1 MKMNKETEVRR
12 QKSGANPRRPGEAA
26 QKFLPLCLAIG
37 KRNCWLLAGLLCFAG
52 CGKKEEEEAK
62 PKPLVAVKV
71 ATAET
76 AEIRLAVKAPASLW
90 PREQANISARITA
103 PIRELRVH
111 KGDTV
116 AKNQVLAVLE
126 DRDLAAQR
134 EEAAAAVT
142 DAEANLQKTTAGSLP
157 TDIERARGQVETTE
171 AALNQAQ
178 KIYERRSELF
188 KQGAIPSRDLLQS
201 QTELAQAR
209 TNAEVAKRS
218 MELLRTQSGEKD
230 IAIARSKVAQ
240 ARAHL
245 NAAQAQ
251 LQFTEL
257 RSPFAGTITEQLQYP
272 GDMAQPGSTLFTVM
286 DLAVLNARAQVP
298 EDQLSRVHTGQPC
311 QFISGDAPEPAGGR
325 VTLINKAV
333 DAQRRTVE
341 VWCEIPNAGNKFRAN
356 IFGEVS
362 LFVGNSGGVVVP
374 QPAVQF
380 NEGTRTGNVMVVD
393 DKKIAHKREIEA
405 GEVRDGKVQIAK
417 GVNAGEKVIVEGAYG
432 LPDGTEVT
440 LGEPSK

>member
-1 MKMNKETEVRR
+1 MTITIM
-12 QKSGANPRRPGEAA
+12 
-26 QKFLPLCLAIG
+26 
-37 KRNCWLLAGLLCFAG
+37 KRNCWLLAVLLCFAG

-62 PKPLVAVKV
+62 PKPLVSVKV
-71 ATAET
+71 AAAET
-76 AEIRLAVKAPASLW
+76 ADIRLSVKAPASLW

-103 PIRELRVH
+103 PIRELRAH

-116 AKNQVLAVLE
+116 SKGQVLAVLE

-134 EEAAAAVT
+134 EESAAAVT
-142 DAEANLQKTTAGSLP
+142 DAEANLQKTTGGSLP

-178 KIYERRSELF
+178 KVYERRSELF
-188 KQGAIPSRDLLQS
+188 KQGAIPGRDLLQS
-201 QTELAQAR
+201 QTELAQAK
-209 TNAEVAKRS
+209 TNADVAKKS
-218 MELLRTQSGEKD
+218 LELLRTQSGEKD
-230 IAIARSKVAQ
+230 VAIAHSKVAQ
-240 ARAHL
+240 AKAHL

-257 RSPFAGTITEQLQYP
+257 RSPFAGTVTEQLLYP
-272 GDMAQPGSTLFTVM
+272 GDMAQPGSPVFTVM
-286 DLAVLNARAQVP
+286 DLAVVNARAQVP
-298 EDQLSRVHTGQPC
+298 EDQLSRVRTGQPC
-311 QFISGDAPEPAGGR
+311 QFVSGDAAEPAGGR

-341 VWCEIPNAGNKFRAN
+341 VWCEIPNAGGKLRAN

-362 LFVGNSGGVVVP
+362 IFVGNSPGVVVP

-380 NEGTRTGNVMVVD
+380 NEGTRTGIVMVVD

-417 GVNAGEKVIVEGAYG
+417 GVKAGEKVIVEGAYG
-432 LPDGTEVT
+432 LPDGTEIT
-440 LGEPSK
+440 FGEPSK